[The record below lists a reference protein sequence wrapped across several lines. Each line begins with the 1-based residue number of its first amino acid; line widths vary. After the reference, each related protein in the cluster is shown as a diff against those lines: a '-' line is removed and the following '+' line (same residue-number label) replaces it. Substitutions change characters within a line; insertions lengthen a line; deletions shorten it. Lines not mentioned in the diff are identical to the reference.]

1 MRALHVKHGTSGI
14 GGSKGRGHT
23 SLPYITSA
31 LWTTATFQGSRVDST
46 SDRSSSV
53 SDVTS
58 NALNTFVTGRVEFI
72 KFGVLCL
79 YCLFRKLATSHM
91 PIMSM
96 LWFTDKKGRT

>member
-72 KFGVLCL
+72 VLLLCYFSPL
-79 YCLFRKLATSHM
+79 VDVDRFLSSFAAGSS
-91 PIMSM
+91 II
-96 LWFTDKKGRT
+96 FN